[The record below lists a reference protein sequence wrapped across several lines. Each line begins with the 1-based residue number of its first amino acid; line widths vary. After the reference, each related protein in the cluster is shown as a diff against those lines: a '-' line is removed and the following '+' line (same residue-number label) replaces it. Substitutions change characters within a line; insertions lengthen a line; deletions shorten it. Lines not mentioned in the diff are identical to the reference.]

1 VHPQL
6 NASGIAWLLSRRPR
20 SVGQKGHLLLLL
32 EGYAVQIF
40 VSRFRGAQCYMN
52 TISLNTLSAILL
64 RRTTNLQIQVMDDL
78 NRLMRNTLSGVS
90 LVNLVRIYLNL
101 HTNGSPIFVL
111 LETQIE
117 LINLG
122 RIHVN
127 RARCH
132 VVIAVIAVP

>member
-1 VHPQL
+1 
-6 NASGIAWLLSRRPR
+6 
-20 SVGQKGHLLLLL
+20 
-32 EGYAVQIF
+32 
-40 VSRFRGAQCYMN
+40 MN

-111 LETQIE
+111 LKSQVE
-117 LINLG
+117 LIDLRG
-122 RIHVN
+122 VDIEG
-127 RARCH
+127 CC
-132 VVIAVIAVP
+132 